1 MRIRNEDNMLDE
13 KIIKELQDFAEKVEH
28 HDDRFTVEFCEMENR
43 TYPDFTV
50 IINNTS
56 YTDQSFILQH
66 PSEIPGEMHPPIYL
80 YEFNNGFQQNVS
92 SHNSVAEAISAVD
105 SRL

>member
-1 MRIRNEDNMLDE
+1 MLDE
-13 KIIKELQDFAEKVEH
+13 KIIKELQDFAEKIEH

-43 TYPDFTV
+43 RYPDFTV

-66 PSEIPGEMHPPIYL
+66 PSEIPGEIHPPIYL

-92 SHNSVAEAISAVD
+92 SHSSVEEAVTVID
-105 SRL
+105 NRL